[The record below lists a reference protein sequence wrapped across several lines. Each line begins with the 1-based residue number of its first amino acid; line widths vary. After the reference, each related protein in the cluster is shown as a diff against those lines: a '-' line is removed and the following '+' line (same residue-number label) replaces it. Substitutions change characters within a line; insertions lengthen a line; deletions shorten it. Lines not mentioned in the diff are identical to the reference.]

1 MHIYSLLLLVS
12 VISLHKGNPII
23 YNVIPDDDD
32 RGVNSFSLQHYI
44 DNAIVYILYRT
55 INFNSHQ
62 VSTMYLNDDLIFKDI
77 SNFSLIESGINQCI
91 SICTAPASVVL
102 INVSAVKFLNIN
114 LINCIKHHKD
124 YVNETYY
131 NPPYISNSVR
141 FGKITDCHT
150 SVFIFNS
157 SVTICN
163 MEIIATV
170 MTSFTAII
178 ENAQDGSKI
187 IKFNSV
193 P

>member
-1 MHIYSLLLLVS
+1 M
-12 VISLHKGNPII
+12 P
-23 YNVIPDDDD
+23 
-32 RGVNSFSLQHYI
+32 VN
-44 DNAIVYILYRT
+44 ILYRT
-55 INFNSHQ
+55 INFTPGQ
-62 VSTMYLNDDLIFKDI
+62 YYFNDDLIFKDI
-77 SNFSLIESGINQCI
+77 SNFSFIGSGINQCI
-91 SICTAPASVVL
+91 FICTAPASVVL

-157 SVTICN
+157 SVAICN

-170 MTSFTAII
+170 MTSVTAILI

-187 IKFNSV
+187 IKLMLKSNSI